1 MEWTYKKEGK
11 ADFQQVYYFHRID
24 CKTILKGHL
33 KKRSAVI
40 ITSKQV
46 KLVINQTKAS
56 DDGIYRMK
64 IQGSETAICVVNC
77 TTRSKS
83 IK

>member
-1 MEWTYKKEGK
+1 MDQK
-11 ADFQQVYYFHRID
+11 ASIH
-24 CKTILKGHL
+24 KLNMMMWSGHI
-33 KKRSAVI
+33 KRSAVI

-46 KLVINQTKAS
+46 KLVIKQTKAS

-64 IQGSETAICVVNC
+64 IQGSETAICEVNC
-77 TTRSKS
+77 ITRSKS